1 MLVNVNDI
9 NKKSEVNSAYLI
21 YNELLKDAKKDNVV
35 SFKNPN
41 LCITHHLDGDYCYCV
56 IVNHSED
63 IQKINMQIADGYT
76 YYLLEA
82 DGNIV
87 GYTGVCPGDGY
98 LFLSKLYIRKEE
110 RGRGFAS
117 KALALVKET
126 AKEQGFSRIRLTV
139 NKGNANSIA
148 VYKNWGFETVD
159 SVVTDIGEGFVM
171 DDYVMELVLNT

>member
-1 MLVNVNDI
+1 MTGILCSIVKEEREIVQTAQTAEEI
-9 NKKSEVNSAYLI
+9 WREYYTPLLGEAQVSYMVEKFQSAQAI
-21 YNELLKDAKKDNVV
+21 A
-35 SFKNPN
+35 
-41 LCITHHLDGDYCYCV
+41 
-56 IVNHSED
+56 
-63 IQKINMQIADGYT
+63 QQIADGYT

-87 GYTGVCPGDGY
+87 GYAGVCPGDGY

-117 KALALVKET
+117 KALALVKDT